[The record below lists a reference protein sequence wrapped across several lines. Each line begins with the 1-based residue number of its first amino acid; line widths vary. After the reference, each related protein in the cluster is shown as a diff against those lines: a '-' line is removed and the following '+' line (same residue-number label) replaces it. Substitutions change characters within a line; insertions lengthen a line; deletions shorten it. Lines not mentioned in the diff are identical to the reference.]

1 MVDKIPTSRDVLAMQ
16 AAASRCASLITLKLD
31 ELVLDE
37 RDPLSFLLHDLVHAY
52 KMFSDTKLLQGNL
65 NSLRCL
71 LNIHA
76 FDRVYSTYKKTATKK
91 EKITLKKKQNDCF

>member
-1 MVDKIPTSRDVLAMQ
+1 LYPKIDILITVSPSKVIRYLLNQFNIVLMVDKIPTSRDVLGMQ

-52 KMFSDTKLLQGNL
+52 KMFSDTKLLEGNL
-65 NSLRCL
+65 NSLRCYHL
-71 LNIHA
+71 
-76 FDRVYSTYKKTATKK
+76 
-91 EKITLKKKQNDCF
+91 